1 MEVYRYTYI
10 YEHNVQ
16 VGSMIRAENKR
27 LTWLGLEIA
36 VNFIENECRPED
48 KMSPDLFQFKNHGEP
63 FFSKQQNGKK
73 REEYKKGD
81 DGICEIK

>member
-1 MEVYRYTYI
+1 
-10 YEHNVQ
+10 
-16 VGSMIRAENKR
+16 MIRAENKR

-48 KMSPDLFQFKNHGEP
+48 KMSPDLFQFKNQREP
-63 FFSKQQNGKK
+63 FFSKQQNSKK